1 MVASGGEDGAVKI
14 WSLTDAAPVRQTIHE
29 RGICSLAW
37 LPEPQQDAAVGWLAC
52 GLGDGTIAIADLDA
66 LELVSS
72 VRDHTGAVHAL
83 LWLRRKGWL
92 VSGSAD
98 TTIRT
103 WRIRDDS
110 A

>member
-1 MVASGGEDGAVKI
+1 M
-14 WSLTDAAPVRQTIHE
+14 T
-29 RGICSLAW
+29 
-37 LPEPQQDAAVGWLAC
+37 LPRGWLAC

>member
-1 MVASGGEDGAVKI
+1 MFRASTELHVFIVIVCALILQKTDLSREDMTQEGYDWI
-14 WSLTDAAPVRQTIHE
+14 L
-29 RGICSLAW
+29 L
-37 LPEPQQDAAVGWLAC
+37 
-52 GLGDGTIAIADLDA
+52 LGDGTIAIADLDA